1 MMLPERAAEEK
12 RSMARGHWRLDDLP
26 WEQFDR
32 SKVDPDLVPL
42 IKAAALV
49 EFNANDYT
57 AYLCNVFK
65 DDPVFQ
71 EVARGWAA
79 EEVQHGLALGRWAAL
94 VDPSFDFDA
103 AVERFRAGYRVPI
116 DLDASVR
123 GSRTGEMIARCIVET
138 GTSSYYAAIG
148 DSTDEPLLQEI
159 CRRIAADELR
169 HYKIFYDY
177 SKKYLELEGLTKFQR
192 LKVALS
198 RIGESEDDELAY
210 AYFAANETADSAY
223 DHARCN
229 AAYMRR
235 AYGRY
240 RPKHIDRAVAMVFKA
255 CGLKPHSALS
265 SVASRGAWWLVERR
279 ARKLERRTA

>member
-1 MMLPERAAEEK
+1 MEQGQSPSYE
-12 RSMARGHWRLDDLP
+12 ARLHWRYEELP
-26 WEQFDR
+26 WDR
-32 SKVDPDLVPL
+32 LDHSKVDPDLVPL

-49 EFNANDYT
+49 EFNAHDYT

-65 DDPVFQ
+65 DDPEFQ
-71 EVARGWAA
+71 AAARSWAV
-79 EEVQHGLALGRWAAL
+79 EEVQHGEALGRWAEL
-94 VDPSFDFDA
+94 VDPTFDFRG

-148 DSTDEPLLQEI
+148 DSTDEPVLKLI
-159 CRRIAADELR
+159 CKNIAADELR
-169 HYKIFYDY
+169 HYKIFYNFTR
-177 SKKYLELEGLTKFQR
+177 KYLGVEGLNKFQR

-210 AYFAANETADSAY
+210 AYFAANAPAGALY
-223 DHARCN
+223 DRKTYN
-229 AAYMRR
+229 RSYKRR

-240 RPKHIDRAVAMVFKA
+240 RPKHIDRAIAMVFKA
-255 CGLKPHSALS
+255 CGLKPHGRLCNA
-265 SVASRGAWWLVERR
+265 ASRGAWWLIDSSARR
-279 ARKLERRTA
+279 LARTGA

>member
-1 MMLPERAAEEK
+1 
-12 RSMARGHWRLDDLP
+12 MARGHWRLEDLP
-26 WEQFDR
+26 WDGFDP
-32 SKVDPDLVPL
+32 STVDSDLVPL

-49 EFNANDYT
+49 EYNAHDYT
-57 AYLCNVFK
+57 AYLCNVFS
-65 DDPVFQ
+65 DDPEFQ
-71 EVARGWAA
+71 AVARGWAD
-79 EEVQHGLALGRWAAL
+79 EEVQHGAALGRWATLA
-94 VDPSFDFDA
+94 DPSFDFDG
-103 AVERFRAGYRVPI
+103 AVARFRAGYRVPI

-138 GTSSYYAAIG
+138 GTSSYYTAIG
-148 DSTDEPLLQEI
+148 DSTEEPLLREI

-177 SKKYLELEGLTKFQR
+177 SKKYRDLEGLSTFQR

-210 AYFAANETADSAY
+210 AYFAANEAPDAVY
-223 DHARCN
+223 NHARCN

-240 RPKHIDRAVAMVFKA
+240 QPKHIDRAVSMVFKA
-255 CGLKPHSALS
+255 CGLKPHSPLS
-265 SVASRGAWWLVERR
+265 AVASRGAWWLVDRR
-279 ARKLERRTA
+279 VRKLERMAA